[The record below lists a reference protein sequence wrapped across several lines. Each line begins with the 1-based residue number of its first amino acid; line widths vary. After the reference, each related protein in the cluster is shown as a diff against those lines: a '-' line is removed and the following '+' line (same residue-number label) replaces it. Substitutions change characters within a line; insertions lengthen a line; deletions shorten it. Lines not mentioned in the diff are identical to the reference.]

1 LFRRL
6 PSLLATV
13 LALSLAL
20 GAAPSAQARP
30 ASEIAGV
37 ATHPWQVQLPDARER
52 TFAGIAATGAKWV
65 RIDLPWSWVEEHGPT
80 VRNGKGSWSQI
91 DAIFGVAKQHG
102 LKPIPILAYTPRWA
116 SPSGELW
123 AFPYAEPFETF
134 FAAALRR
141 YPWIQAWELWN
152 EPNFARF
159 SKPRPDPAAF
169 VEFLR
174 SARRARDSVGST
186 AKLISGGLAPGG
198 DIDVDDWI
206 DQVAIRGGLNLIDG
220 LGIHPYSSV
229 SPDDPRS
236 WMMHL
241 QELHERLARLGRPD
255 LPLWLTEYGAP
266 SVPVANGYAPALTEQ
281 DQADR
286 LRTAFALAARFDWI
300 ENLTWYEYRDSCAD
314 RTEPECNF
322 GLVRADMSHKPAYNA
337 LRDAIA
343 GVTAPLRPSLL
354 LSTKIREARVPVSA
368 RASKRSKGRP
378 AKRQAS
384 KRRAA
389 KRRSVKRIK
398 VNRIT
403 VSGRLTLPGT
413 QWPNTLLTVL
423 LPRSGGRQKAVR
435 VVVKEGLF
443 WARFEGRDLR
453 SGTLEARFAGLD
465 GYQPLTAQIQVTTSV
480 TTIR

>member
-1 LFRRL
+1 
-6 PSLLATV
+6 
-13 LALSLAL
+13 
-20 GAAPSAQARP
+20 
-30 ASEIAGV
+30 
-37 ATHPWQVQLPDARER
+37 
-52 TFAGIAATGAKWV
+52 
-65 RIDLPWSWVEEHGPT
+65 VEEHGPT
-80 VRNGKGSWSQI
+80 VRNGKGAWSQI
-91 DAIFGVAKQHG
+91 DAIFSAAHRHG
-102 LKPIPILAYTPRWA
+102 LKLIPILAYTPRWA
-116 SPSGELW
+116 SDSGELW
-123 AFPYAEPFETF
+123 AYPDAEPFEAF

-141 YPWIQAWELWN
+141 YPQIQAWELWN

-186 AKLISGGLAPGG
+186 AKLISGGIAPGG
-198 DIDVDDWI
+198 DIDVESWI
-206 DQVAIRGGLNLIDG
+206 NQIAIRGGLNLIDG
-220 LGIHPYSSV
+220 LGMHPYSSV

-241 QELHERLARLGRPD
+241 QDLHQQLAKLGRPD

-266 SVPVANGYAPALTEQ
+266 TVPVANGYAPALSEQ
-281 DQADR
+281 QQADR
-286 LRTAFALAARFDWI
+286 LRTAFALASRFDWI

-314 RTEPECNF
+314 RTDPECNF
-322 GLVRADMSHKPAYNA
+322 GLVRGDLSHKPAYDA
-337 LRDAIA
+337 LREVIA
-343 GVTAPLRPSLL
+343 GATTPLRPSLL
-354 LSTKIREARVPVSA
+354 LSTKIRGARVPVTA
-368 RASKRSKGRP
+368 KASKRSKGRP
-378 AKRQAS
+378 PR
-384 KRRAA
+384 RRAK
-389 KRRSVKRIK
+389 KRAPVKRIK

-413 QWPNTLLTVL
+413 QWPNTVLTVL
-423 LPRSGGRQKAVR
+423 LPRAGGKQKAVR

-453 SGTLEARFAGLD
+453 SGTLEARYAGSN

>member
-1 LFRRL
+1 MFRRL
-6 PSLLATV
+6 PTLLATV
-13 LALSLAL
+13 VALSLAL
-20 GAAPSAQARP
+20 AAAPAAHARP

-37 ATHPWQVQLPDARER
+37 AMHPWQVQLPDARER
-52 TFAGIAATGAKWV
+52 IFAGIAATGTKWV

-80 VRNGKGSWSQI
+80 VRNGHGSWSQI
-91 DAIFGVAKQHG
+91 DAIFGAAHRHG
-102 LKPIPILAYTPRWA
+102 LKLIPILAYTPRWA
-116 SPSGELW
+116 SDSGELW
-123 AFPYAEPFETF
+123 AYPDAEPFETF

-141 YPWIQAWELWN
+141 YPQIQAWELWN

-198 DIDVDDWI
+198 DIDIDDWI
-206 DQVAIRGGLNLIDG
+206 NQVAIRGGLNLIDG
-220 LGIHPYSSV
+220 FGIHPYSSV
-229 SPDDPRS
+229 NPDDPRS
-236 WMMHL
+236 WMMQL
-241 QELHERLARLGRPD
+241 EALHERLAKLGRPD

-266 SVPVANGYAPALTEQ
+266 TVPVANGYAPALSEQ
-281 DQADR
+281 EQADR
-286 LRTAFALAARFDWI
+286 LRTAFALASRFDWI
-300 ENLTWYEYRDSCAD
+300 ENLTWYEYRDSCGD

-322 GLVRADMSHKPAYNA
+322 GLVRTDLSHKPAYDA
-337 LRDAIA
+337 LRDVVA
-343 GVTAPLRPSLL
+343 GATASLRPSLV
-354 LSTKIREARVPVSA
+354 LSTKIRAARVPVTA
-368 RASKRSKGRP
+368 KAAKRS
-378 AKRQAS
+378 AKP
-384 KRRAA
+384 KRRAK
-389 KRRSVKRIK
+389 KRRPVKHIK

-413 QWPNTLLTVL
+413 QWPSTRLTVL
-423 LPRSGGRQKAVR
+423 LPRSGGRTKAVP
-435 VVVKEGLF
+435 VVVKEGIF

-453 SGTLEARFAGLD
+453 SGTLQARFAGSA

>member
-1 LFRRL
+1 MFRRL
-6 PSLLATV
+6 PTLLASA

-20 GAAPSAQARP
+20 AGAPSAQARP
-30 ASEIAGV
+30 AGEIAGV
-37 ATHPWQVQLPDARER
+37 AMHPWQVQLPDARER
-52 TFAGIAATGAKWV
+52 IFSGIAATGVKWV

-80 VRNGKGSWSQI
+80 VRNGRGAWSQI
-91 DAIFGVAKQHG
+91 DAIFGAAKQHG

-116 SPSGELW
+116 SDSGELW
-123 AFPYAEPFETF
+123 AYPDAEPFETF

-186 AKLISGGLAPGG
+186 AKLISGGIASGG
-198 DIDVDDWI
+198 DIGVDDWI
-206 DQVAIRGGLNLIDG
+206 NQVAIRGGLNLIDG

-236 WMMHL
+236 WMMQLHA
-241 QELHERLARLGRPD
+241 LHERLAKLGRPD

-266 SVPVANGYAPALTEQ
+266 TVPVANGYAPALNEQ
-281 DQADR
+281 QQADR
-286 LRTAFALAARFDWI
+286 LRTAFALATRFDWI
-300 ENLTWYEYRDSCAD
+300 ENLTWYEYRDSCGD

-322 GLVRADMSHKPAYNA
+322 GLVRTDLSHKPAYDA
-337 LRDAIA
+337 LRDVVA
-343 GVTAPLRPSLL
+343 GATAPLRPSLL
-354 LSTKIREARVPVSA
+354 LSTKIREARVPVTA
-368 RASKRSKGRP
+368 KASKRN
-378 AKRQAS
+378 AKP
-384 KRRAA
+384 KRRP
-389 KRRSVKRIK
+389 KQRRTVKRIK

-413 QWPNTLLTVL
+413 QWPSTRLTVL
-423 LPRSGGRQKAVR
+423 LPRSGGRTKAVP
-435 VVVKEGLF
+435 VVVKEGIF

-453 SGTLEARFAGLD
+453 SGTLEARFAGSAA
-465 GYQPLTAQIQVTTSV
+465 YQPLTAQIQVTSSV

>member
-1 LFRRL
+1 M
-6 PSLLATV
+6 
-13 LALSLAL
+13 LALSLVL
-20 GAAPSAQARP
+20 GTAPAAHARP

-52 TFAGIAATGAKWV
+52 VFAGIAATGAKWV

-91 DAIFGVAKQHG
+91 DAIFGAARQHG

-116 SPSGELW
+116 STSGELW
-123 AFPYAEPFETF
+123 AYPYAEPFETF

-186 AKLISGGLAPGG
+186 AKLISGGLAPSG
-198 DIDVDDWI
+198 DINVDDWI

-220 LGIHPYSSV
+220 LGIHPYSAL

-241 QELHERLARLGRPD
+241 QELHDRLAKLGRPD

-266 SVPVANGYAPALTEQ
+266 TVPVANGYAPALTEAQ
-281 DQADR
+281 QADR
-286 LRTAFALAARFDWI
+286 LRTAFALASRFDWI
-300 ENLTWYEYRDSCAD
+300 ENLTWYEYRDSCGD

-322 GLVRADMSHKPAYNA
+322 GLVRNDLSHKPSYDA
-337 LRDAIA
+337 LREVVA

-354 LSTKIREARVPVSA
+354 LSTKIRQARVPVTA
-368 RASKRSKGRP
+368 KASKRR
-378 AKRQAS
+378 AKP

-389 KRRSVKRIK
+389 KRPAVKRIQ

-413 QWPNTLLTVL
+413 QWPTTVLTVL
-423 LPRSGGRQKAVR
+423 LPRSGGRQKAVPI
-435 VVVKEGLF
+435 VVKEGLF

-465 GYQPLTAQIQVTTSV
+465 GYQPLTAQVQVTTSV

>member
-6 PSLLATV
+6 PTLLATV

-52 TFAGIAATGAKWV
+52 IFSGIAATGAKWV

-80 VRNGKGSWSQI
+80 VRSGRGAWSQI
-91 DAIFGVAKQHG
+91 DAIFGAARQHG
-102 LKPIPILAYTPRWA
+102 LKPIPIVAYTPNWA
-116 SPSGELW
+116 SPSGERW
-123 AFPYAEPFETF
+123 AYPYAEPFETF

-152 EPNFARF
+152 EPNHARF

-186 AKLISGGLAPGG
+186 AKLISGGIAPGG
-198 DIDVDDWI
+198 DIDIDTWI
-206 DQVAIRGGLNLIDG
+206 NEVAIRGGLNLIDG

-229 SPDDPRS
+229 DPDDPRS
-236 WMMHL
+236 WIMQL
-241 QELHERLARLGRPD
+241 QALHERLAKLGRPD

-266 SVPVANGYAPALTEQ
+266 TVPVANGYAPALSEQ
-281 DQADR
+281 QQADR

-300 ENLTWYEYRDSCAD
+300 ENFTWYEYRDGCGD

-322 GLVRADMSHKPAYNA
+322 GLVRADLSHKPAYDA
-337 LRDAIA
+337 LRDVVA
-343 GVTAPLRPSLL
+343 GATAQLRASLL
-354 LSTKIREARVPVSA
+354 LSTKIREARVPVTA
-368 RASKRSKGRP
+368 KASKRS
-378 AKRQAS
+378 AKPKRTTKPERRAK
-384 KRRAA
+384 KRRA
-389 KRRSVKRIK
+389 VKRIK

-413 QWPNTLLTVL
+413 QWPNTRLTVL
-423 LPRSGGRQKAVR
+423 LPRSGGRTRSVP
-435 VVVKEGLF
+435 VVVKEGIF

-453 SGTLEARFAGLD
+453 SGTLQARFAGSAE
-465 GYQPLTAQIQVTTSV
+465 YQPLTAQIQVTSSV